1 MLADQIIAN
10 HLIEGKAE
18 PDEFVTVNVD
28 RIYLQD
34 GNSPTIARMFREHG
48 VDKVFDPGKIGVF
61 FDHSV
66 IWPNA
71 DIAARIREAE
81 EFCRKLGLQVFRGG
95 EGISHVVAMEEGWF
109 EPGSIVLGTD
119 SHTCSG
125 GAAQALAL
133 GMGATDVM
141 AAMITGET
149 WLRVPRTVV
158 LKVKGEPGRHTRAK
172 DVVLHAL
179 ATFDETT
186 FLYRSIE
193 WCGDWTNRLSTDSA
207 ESIASM
213 AVEMGAKS
221 AFLPPQAGRSEG
233 LQPITGKADGKGAT
247 TLELDISGLPPFVAK
262 PNSPSNSVPL
272 DECSGVP
279 INYVF
284 VGTCTNSRLEDI
296 AEVASVLDGSK
307 VHADVH
313 MLVTPGS
320 KAVYLEAMRL
330 GYIEKLATAGA
341 IISPPGCSACLGT
354 QGSIPAS
361 GDRVLSTMNRN
372 FLGRMGN
379 KEAEIYLS
387 SPLVAARTA
396 LEGRIP
402 TVDDL

>member
-1 MLADQIIAN
+1 M
-10 HLIEGKAE
+10 
-18 PDEFVTVNVD
+18 
-28 RIYLQD
+28 
-34 GNSPTIARMFREHG
+34 
-48 VDKVFDPGKIGVF
+48 
-61 FDHSV
+61 
-66 IWPNA
+66 
-71 DIAARIREAE
+71 
-81 EFCRKLGLQVFRGG
+81 
-95 EGISHVVAMEEGWF
+95 
-109 EPGSIVLGTD
+109 
-119 SHTCSG
+119 
-125 GAAQALAL
+125 
-133 GMGATDVM
+133 
-141 AAMITGET
+141 
-149 WLRVPRTVV
+149 
-158 LKVKGEPGRHTRAK
+158 
-172 DVVLHAL
+172 
-179 ATFDETT
+179 
-186 FLYRSIE
+186 
-193 WCGDWTNRLSTDSA
+193 
-207 ESIASM
+207 
-213 AVEMGAKS
+213 
-221 AFLPPQAGRSEG
+221 
-233 LQPITGKADGKGAT
+233 
-247 TLELDISGLPPFVAK
+247 
-262 PNSPSNSVPL
+262 
-272 DECSGVP
+272 P

>member
-1 MLADQIIAN
+1 MLSDRIIN
-10 HLIEGKAE
+10 RHLIEGRAE
-18 PDEFVTVNVD
+18 PDEFVTVKVD

-34 GNSPTIARMFREHG
+34 GNSPTIARMFRELG
-48 VDKVFDPGKIGVF
+48 IDRVFDPSRIGVF

-71 DIAARIREAE
+71 DISARIREAE
-81 EFCRKLGLQVFRGG
+81 EFCRKLGLKVFRGG

-149 WLRVPRTVV
+149 WLRCPRTVV
-158 LKVKGEPGRHTRAK
+158 LKVKGEPGPKARAK

-193 WCGDWTNRLSTDSA
+193 WCGDWSNSLTADSA

-213 AVEMGAKS
+213 AVEMGAKC
-221 AFLPPQAGRSEG
+221 AFLPPQTNRTAGLEA
-233 LQPITGKADGKGAT
+233 ITGVADTRGVSE
-247 TLELDISGLPPFVAK
+247 LELDIGGLPPFVAK

-272 DECSGVP
+272 DECSGIS

-296 AEVASVLDGSK
+296 AEVAEVLDGGR
-307 VHADVH
+307 VHQDVH

-320 KAVYLEAMRL
+320 RAVYLEAMRL

-341 IISPPGCSACLGT
+341 IITPPGCSACLGT

-396 LEGRIP
+396 IEGRIP